1 MCFWWTNNKI
11 KLNNNLDIMSTVVN
25 KNVKLD
31 TKIDVPT
38 NFVGLI
44 YYNDKYLFTLQSGE
58 YKFQGDTFYKVVE
71 KNERRNRNI
80 KKPSFNFNIH
90 YINISRQKIETS
102 IYIQVAFKQKECY
115 VMSCIYEIDNPTKF
129 ADEILATWYK
139 TTNKRTEKL
148 IKELFGEFCFEF
160 LRKRLKKNIDIS
172 SQLQE
177 TASKHFKSFGIKI
190 CEIQLRKHSENNTA
204 NFFDITDN
212 QNDIN
217 SANHKNFYN
226 NSNNQS
232 YGNADTFNQSLT
244 FPQKQ
249 NNTIN
254 NQTNK
259 KYCPNCQAEQII
271 DADYCSRC
279 GYKF

>member
-11 KLNNNLDIMSTVVN
+11 KLNNNLDIMSTIVN

-44 YYNDKYLFTLQSGE
+44 YYNDRYLFTLQAGE

-71 KNERRNRNI
+71 KNERRNKNV

-90 YINISRQKIETS
+90 YVNISRQKIETS
-102 IYIQVAFKQKECY
+102 INIQVAFKQKECF

-129 ADEILATWYK
+129 ADEILTTWYK

-148 IKELFGEFCFEF
+148 VKELFGEFCFEF
-160 LRKRLKKNIDIS
+160 LRKRLKKNVDIS

-177 TASKHFKSFGIKI
+177 TASKHFKSFGIKV
-190 CEIQLRKHSENNTA
+190 CEIHLQKYSDSNA
-204 NFFDITDN
+204 SNFFGDTKN

-217 SANHKNFYN
+217 DTASKNYFN
-226 NSNNQS
+226 NSDN
-232 YGNADTFNQSLT
+232 
-244 FPQKQ
+244 Q
-249 NNTIN
+249 NNNYTSDPSSLPYNFVPNQNDVGN
-254 NQTNK
+254 NRSK
-259 KYCPNCQAEQII
+259 KYCPNCQAEKIEG
-271 DADYCSRC
+271 ADFCHKC